1 MAAQSSAR
9 THIIETAGRLFFEKG
24 YQAVGIDTIIAEAG
38 VAKATLYRHFPSKD
52 DLIAAYLEEMNRL
65 FWLWFDNAAAPHA
78 NDPKAALLA
87 VFAALEKL
95 VTSPQCYG
103 CPFLMAAGEF
113 PDEAHRGRQVALAH
127 KRALRARV
135 YAMTEAAGLT
145 EPALVADTLFLLADG
160 AFVAVRMFGVDN
172 PAVRVAA
179 AAVRILDCY
188 GER

>member
-1 MAAQSSAR
+1 MAAQSTAR
-9 THIIETAGRLFFEKG
+9 AQIIETAGRLFFAKG

-52 DLIAAYLEEMNRL
+52 DMIAAYLEEMNRQ
-65 FWLWFDNAAAPHA
+65 FWVWFENAAAPHA
-78 NDPKAALLA
+78 DDPKAALLA

-127 KRALRARV
+127 KRALRARIR
-135 YAMTEAAGLT
+135 ALTEAAGLN
-145 EPALVADTLFLLADG
+145 EPERVADTLYLLSDG
-160 AFVAVRMFGVDN
+160 AFVAVRLFGVDN

-179 AAVRILDCY
+179 AAARILECY
-188 GER
+188 G